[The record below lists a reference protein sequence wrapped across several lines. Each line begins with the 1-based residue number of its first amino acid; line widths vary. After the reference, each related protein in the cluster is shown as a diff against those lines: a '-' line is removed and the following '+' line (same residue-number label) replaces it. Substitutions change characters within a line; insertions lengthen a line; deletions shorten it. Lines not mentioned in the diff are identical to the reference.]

1 MFKSMLTALRHSLWS
16 FFGRSK
22 STISRRHCF
31 SLSVCRLLKEQTCI
45 IESQLRTVHDS
56 ISMTRRGASLP
67 PARSCEG
74 ARSSSSGPAP
84 SSGLAR
90 CPLSSHGCCTCSS
103 FPTGKTILSLFLSL
117 SLSLSLYL
125 SLTHAHR
132 SRREFLASHCSNT
145 RDSRRRK

>member
-117 SLSLSLYL
+117 SLSLFIFPLHTLIAHDASSLL
-125 SLTHAHR
+125 AIAQTHVILVEG
-132 SRREFLASHCSNT
+132 SR
-145 RDSRRRK
+145 